1 MAAQQLPLMV
11 LLRVLPVAIVVK
23 VAQQTVLGHWVAW
36 VSPARRLPV
45 VVKAVPAAGRPQ
57 LEVPVQ
63 TVVMLQPS
71 ASVSVLA
78 VQILTVM
85 LMVTTAVMQPRSV
98 RVSVSDWPVQVL
110 VQLEVIPVMQVA
122 SASASA

>member
-11 LLRVLPVAIVVK
+11 LLRVLPVAIVVMA
-23 VAQQTVLGHWVAW
+23 VQQTVLEPWAAL
-36 VSPARRLPV
+36 VSQARRLPMAA
-45 VVKAVPAAGRPQ
+45 KAVPAAGRPQ

-63 TVVMLQPS
+63 PVVMLQPW

-78 VQILTVM
+78 VRILAVM

>member
-1 MAAQQLPLMV
+1 MV
-11 LLRVLPVAIVVK
+11 LPRVLPVAIVVK
-23 VAQQTVLGHWVAW
+23 VAQQTVLEPWVAW

-110 VQLEVIPVMQVA
+110 VQLEVTPVMQVV
-122 SASASA
+122 SASVSA

>member
-1 MAAQQLPLMV
+1 MVAQQLPLMV
-11 LLRVLPVAIVVK
+11 LPRVLPVAIVVK
-23 VAQQTVLGHWVAW
+23 VAQQTVLGHWAAL
-36 VSPARRLPV
+36 VSQARRLPV

-98 RVSVSDWPVQVL
+98 RVSVLDWPVQVL
-110 VQLEVIPVMQVA
+110 VQLEVIPVMQVVSV
-122 SASASA
+122 SALA

>member
-1 MAAQQLPLMV
+1 MV
-11 LLRVLPVAIVVK
+11 LMRVLLVAIVVK
-23 VAQQTVLGHWVAW
+23 AAQQTVLELWVVL
-36 VSPARRLPV
+36 VSQARRLPV

-57 LEVPVQ
+57 LEVQGQ
-63 TVVMLQPS
+63 TVVMLQPL

-78 VQILTVM
+78 VLIQTVM

-98 RVSVSDWPVQVL
+98 RVSVLDWPVQVL

-122 SASASA
+122 SVLALA

>member
-1 MAAQQLPLMV
+1 MVLMRVLLVAIAVMAA
-11 LLRVLPVAIVVK
+11 R
-23 VAQQTVLGHWVAW
+23 QTVPGLWVAL

-45 VVKAVPAAGRPQ
+45 AVKAVPAAGRPQ
-57 LEVPVQ
+57 LGVPVQ

-110 VQLEVIPVMQVA
+110 VQLEVIPVMQEV
-122 SASASA
+122 SASALA